1 MLKFLCQTSYFEF
14 QKCTNQQN
22 ATSYLTLDFKKFN
35 IRYTNPHGEKLYNYY
50 IQRRNSRV
58 FLEHFGFLHKKAL
71 LQSSNRIT
79 NMFFAQRVLCESQ
92 GLLTKQRSGLIICI
106 LPSLIEVI
114 KHLHSN
120 YICTWMKYLM
130 FEVDCLFMI
139 AS

>member
-35 IRYTNPHGEKLYNYY
+35 IRYTNPHTVKSCIITTREWMD
-50 IQRRNSRV
+50 IV
-58 FLEHFGFLHKKAL
+58 FLQHFGFLHKKAL

-79 NMFFAQRVLCESQ
+79 NMFFAQRVLCESR

-106 LPSLIEVI
+106 LSCLIEVLNYKLITNVHKWNI
-114 KHLHSN
+114 KHDELRSR
-120 YICTWMKYLM
+120 
-130 FEVDCLFMI
+130 